1 MTLPTPNLDDRRFQ
15 ELVDEAKRYV
25 MRRCPDW
32 TDHNVSDPGVTLIET
47 FAYMTDAL
55 LYRLNRVPDR
65 LYVKFLELIGLQL
78 LPATPARAAVTFWLS
93 SPAQAALIIPTGT
106 QVATLRSE
114 VEEPV
119 VFSTVAD
126 LAIVPCA
133 YQGVMTQAATQ
144 AATQAGP
151 DAAEEE
157 ERVDHSEELSFGR
170 SFAAFS
176 PTPMPGDSL
185 IIALNEAVPSC
196 AVLLQFVC
204 SIDGVGVDP
213 TNPPLIWEAWS
224 GSSWDL
230 CETSTDETGGLNRDG
245 AVIVHVPSSHA
256 VAVLDS
262 QRGGWL
268 RARVAVADGG
278 QPEYSSSPI
287 IHGLAAATVG
297 GTVDVVHADVVTNE
311 VVGESEGVPGQ
322 RFRVARV
329 PMLTGG
335 APTIVDVSSDDGWEE
350 WSEVAHFA
358 ASASN
363 DRHVKIDSVV
373 GEIAFGPLVREG
385 DGGTRQYGAVPPKGS
400 TIRLRSYAVGGG
412 RRGNVGKSAIR
423 TLKSSIPFVSSVENR
438 APAIGGVDGENIEEA
453 KERAPI
459 VLRTRGRAV
468 TAEDYEQLT
477 REAAPEVARV
487 RCVAAG
493 TGADAGSVRVLVT
506 PAAPM
511 VRGAI
516 RFEHLV
522 PSAELL
528 ARIAEYLDRVRVI
541 GTRLVIEPPTYQG
554 VTVVAQLRARP
565 KASGSRIREDAM
577 ERLETYF
584 NPLVGGPDGDGWP
597 WGRPVQAGEAF
608 AVLQGL
614 SGVDLVE
621 DVRLFGANMVTGERG
636 APTQRLELD
645 PHTLVFSYQHQVRVS
660 ES

>member
-1 MTLPTPNLDDRRFQ
+1 MALPAPNLDDRRFQ

-47 FAYMTDAL
+47 FAFMTDGL
-55 LYRLNRVPDR
+55 LFRLNRVPDR
-65 LYVKFLELIGLQL
+65 LYVKFLDLIGLQL
-78 LPATPARAAVTFWLS
+78 LPATPARAGVTFWLS
-93 SPAQAALIIPTGT
+93 SPAQASLIIPTGT

-114 VEEPV
+114 VEEPI
-119 VFSTVAD
+119 VFSTVAG
-126 LAIVPCA
+126 LSIVPCA
-133 YQGVMTQAATQ
+133 YQGVATEGAAAV
-144 AATQAGP
+144 AADGSE
-151 DAAEEE
+151 AEAQ
-157 ERVDHSEELSFGR
+157 RIDHTEELSFGR

-176 PTPMPGDSL
+176 ATPGPGDSL
-185 IIALNEAVPSC
+185 LIALDEAVPNC
-196 AVLLQFVC
+196 AVLVQFSC

-213 TNPPLIWEAWS
+213 NNPPIAWEAWN
-224 GSSWDL
+224 GSSWDG
-230 CETSTDETGGLNRDG
+230 CEVSTDETGGLNRDG
-245 AVIVHVPSSHA
+245 AVILHVPSSHA
-256 VAVLDS
+256 VAVIDG

-268 RARVAVADGG
+268 RARVAVAEEG

-287 IHGLAAATVG
+287 VHGLSAATVG
-297 GTVDVVHADVVTNE
+297 GTIDAIHADVVTNE
-311 VVGESEGVPGQ
+311 MVGLSEGVPGQ
-322 RFRVARV
+322 RFSVARA

-335 APTIVDVSSDDGWEE
+335 APTVVEVSSDDGWEE
-350 WSEVAHFA
+350 WSEVAHFP
-358 ASASN
+358 ASGST
-363 DRHVKIDSVV
+363 DRHVKIDSVM
-373 GEIAFGPLVREG
+373 GEVAFGPLVREPS
-385 DGGTRQYGAVPPKGS
+385 GGMRQYGAVPAKGA
-400 TIRLRSYAVGGG
+400 TIRLSSYAIGGG
-412 RRGNVGKSAIR
+412 RKGNVGKSAIR

-438 APAIGGVDGENIEEA
+438 SPAIGGVDGESIEEA
-453 KERAPI
+453 KERAP
-459 VLRTRGRAV
+459 VMLRTRGRAV

-493 TGADAGSVRVLVT
+493 TGADAGSVRVLIT

-516 RFEHLV
+516 RFEDLV
-522 PSAELL
+522 PSPELL
-528 ARIAEYLDRVRVI
+528 ARIAECLDRVRVI

-565 KASGSRIREDAM
+565 KTSAARIREEAM

-614 SGVDLVE
+614 PGVDLVE

-645 PHTLVFSYQHQVRVS
+645 PDTLVFSYQHQVRVS
-660 ES
+660 ESS